1 MNKIIIAKLLS
12 KVYNFTRKALI
23 IIDNDYQ
30 YKLGEEVI
38 MKLDKAE
45 KGQMVEIVNIP
56 DASIRAQAIRLGIC
70 EGARLICA
78 EKLPAGPIV
87 LQNRMQEVAIGRR
100 LAETI
105 EVKAV

>member
-1 MNKIIIAKLLS
+1 M
-12 KVYNFTRKALI
+12 T
-23 IIDNDYQ
+23 
-30 YKLGEEVI
+30 
-38 MKLDKAE
+38 LDKA
-45 KGQMVEIVNIP
+45 KRGQLIEILNIP
-56 DASIRAQAIRLGIC
+56 DSSIRAQAIRLGIC

-87 LQNRMQEVAIGRR
+87 LQNKMQEVAIGRR